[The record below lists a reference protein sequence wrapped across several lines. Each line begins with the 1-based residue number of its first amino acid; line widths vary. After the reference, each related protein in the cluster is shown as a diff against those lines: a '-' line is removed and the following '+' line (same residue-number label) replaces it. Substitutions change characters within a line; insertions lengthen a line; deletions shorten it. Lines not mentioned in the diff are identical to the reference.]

1 MTVKIKELE
10 DNIIFAQNYKR
21 KANHSFG
28 IEVAKLAGIPIE
40 VIERSKSLLE
50 DFEKD
55 SKTNSFNLK
64 KQESKSSMKK
74 FTYEKK
80 KEMSKSEN
88 LIKSLNIDEITP
100 QEALHI
106 LYKLQKSILIN

>member
-1 MTVKIKELE
+1 
-10 DNIIFAQNYKR
+10 
-21 KANHSFG
+21 
-28 IEVAKLAGIPIE
+28 
-40 VIERSKSLLE
+40 
-50 DFEKD
+50 
-55 SKTNSFNLK
+55 
-64 KQESKSSMKK
+64 MKK